1 MQRCVPHR
9 SLTRRIEYALFLCLI
24 VQVWNLAQDPTHYA
38 GITAVMRLRE
48 NLREYVWQLS
58 AETAATGMPIVRPM
72 VLQFPDDPVCA
83 TPAVEGQFMLGPD
96 WLVTPVTAY
105 GASNWT

>member
-1 MQRCVPHR
+1 
-9 SLTRRIEYALFLCLI
+9 

-72 VLQFPDDPVCA
+72 ILQFPDDPVCA